1 MEPNMCVD
9 NNGVIHVVWSKRI
22 TGQFW
27 KIMYSKSL
35 DNGETWSEDYNISQN
50 DDLWMSQPHIAFD
63 SENNLYVTYDYDT
76 YSPPNMLVYLQIFDG
91 MNWSEPILVTEGMLG
106 SDYNKLI
113 VDDEDKLFIGWY
125 RNSKFYYRFYEN
137 NVFSDVYCPFC
148 DSIDIFLPVEFGL
161 STNNIIKSIGSSA
174 SYNYIGARLQY
185 FQSDININV
194 WELPLMLRPDNTNL
208 VGKDIDLKSNDDPQ
222 SCFREKTDNPLT
234 YDETLYMSFNNQQWS
249 MPELIVEDPYDQQI
263 AIDQFN
269 RPHIVNREKIPS
281 GWQLIQYRKFN
292 NEWIGN
298 IIDTGYIVQ
307 RPNLI
312 FHKNQLIAV
321 YDKTWETGDDFTV
334 EIMFAKYDI
343 TTRTIESNE
352 NVNQLHI
359 YPNPAKDKIYFE
371 FEIINASFVNMY
383 ISSFYGK
390 EVKNLVSSKMT
401 KGKYVISWDG
411 KTETGKKASS
421 GLFLCRLYAGQNV
434 ITKSFE
440 IIN

>member
-1 MEPNMCVD
+1 
-9 NNGVIHVVWSKRI
+9 
-22 TGQFW
+22 
-27 KIMYSKSL
+27 
-35 DNGETWSEDYNISQN
+35 
-50 DDLWMSQPHIAFD
+50 
-63 SENNLYVTYDYDT
+63 
-76 YSPPNMLVYLQIFDG
+76 
-91 MNWSEPILVTEGMLG
+91 
-106 SDYNKLI
+106 
-113 VDDEDKLFIGWY
+113 
-125 RNSKFYYRFYEN
+125 
-137 NVFSDVYCPFC
+137 
-148 DSIDIFLPVEFGL
+148 
-161 STNNIIKSIGSSA
+161 
-174 SYNYIGARLQY
+174 
-185 FQSDININV
+185 
-194 WELPLMLRPDNTNL
+194 
-208 VGKDIDLKSNDDPQ
+208 
-222 SCFREKTDNPLT
+222 
-234 YDETLYMSFNNQQWS
+234 